1 MGAKKIE
8 RWIYKKRDWLREREI
23 DKSMHV
29 ILGLENCAMTDRDI
43 EPSPSLSYA
52 HIDVFIL
59 ICLYLKQKHP

>member
-1 MGAKKIE
+1 
-8 RWIYKKRDWLREREI
+8 
-23 DKSMHV
+23 MHV